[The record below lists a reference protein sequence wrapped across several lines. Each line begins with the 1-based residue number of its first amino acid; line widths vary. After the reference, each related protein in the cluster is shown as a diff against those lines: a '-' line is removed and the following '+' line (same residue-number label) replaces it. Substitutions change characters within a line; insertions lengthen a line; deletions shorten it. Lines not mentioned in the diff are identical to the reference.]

1 MKLKNKT
8 ILAIVLTFFFLSN
21 VNAENTTYF
30 IDFKK
35 VLNESKAG
43 AEAQNTLKKK

>member
-1 MKLKNKT
+1 MGSLF
-8 ILAIVLTFFFLSN
+8 IFSSLFLVS
-21 VNAENTTYF
+21 VNAQDTTYF

-43 AEAQNTLKKK
+43 AEAQKIL